1 MDKEMIERLKQNTS
15 AIGLIPA
22 EMQDGLRELGV
33 KGHIQKYTEVGLWI
47 NVPCNV
53 ALSDRH
59 ISYRLRPD
67 YQPPKP
73 EPKIVKYEIYI
84 GDGNWLSIKTHWIQT
99 DIRGVVAMPNF
110 SHFEKANGNRI
121 CIENIATEIRN
132 GGKVYACFV
141 EQGE

>member
-1 MDKEMIERLKQNTS
+1 MNKEMIERLKQNRVDWRLLTQEEKECFDS
-15 AIGLIPA
+15 VGAKNNC
-22 EMQDGLRELGV
+22 QWFDGKDWVECYCREFNCSSIV
-33 KGHIQKYTEVGLWI
+33 
-47 NVPCNV
+47 
-53 ALSDRH
+53 
-59 ISYRLRPD
+59 YRIKSG

-121 CIENIATEIRN
+121 GIENIATEIRN
-132 GGKVYACFV
+132 GGKVYACFE